1 MKMRAGALDRRVQ
14 LRRAAMVDD
23 GVAPREVWADHGA
36 PVWAAKKDISDGER
50 WRAGEVQAH
59 VTTRFTLRWSSFSAA
74 ITPKDR
80 LRCDGLEYEIVG
92 IKEGAGRRRWLELTC
107 AARTDR

>member
-1 MKMRAGALDRRVQ
+1 MRAGDLDRRVQ
-14 LRRAAMVDD
+14 VRRAGLSDD
-23 GVAPREVWADHGA
+23 GFAQVEAWADHGA
-36 PVWAAKKDISDGER
+36 PVWAAKRDISDGER

-59 VTTRFTLRWSSFSAA
+59 VTTRFTLRWSPFSAD

-80 LRCDGLEYEIVG
+80 LICEGQEYEIVG
-92 IKEGAGRRRWLELTC
+92 IKEGAGRRQWLELTC